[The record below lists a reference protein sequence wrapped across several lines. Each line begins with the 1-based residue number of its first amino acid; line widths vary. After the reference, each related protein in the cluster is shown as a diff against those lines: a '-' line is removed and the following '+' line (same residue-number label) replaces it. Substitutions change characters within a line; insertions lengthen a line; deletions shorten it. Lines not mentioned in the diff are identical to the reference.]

1 MRFFVTFKVGCM
13 VSPLDASDLP
23 DFQARNYRLYILR
36 YIVIY
41 LQFIEMAIRLEI
53 ELLIE

>member
-1 MRFFVTFKVGCM
+1 MRFFVIFKVGCK
-13 VSPLDASDLP
+13 VRPCYAPALP
-23 DFQARNYRLYILR
+23 DFQARNYRFYILR

-41 LQFIEMAIRLEI
+41 LQFIEMTIRCEI

>member
-1 MRFFVTFKVGCM
+1 MRFFVIFKVGCK
-13 VSPLDASDLP
+13 VCPCCAPALP

-41 LQFIEMAIRLEI
+41 LQFIEMAIGRK
-53 ELLIE
+53 

>member
-1 MRFFVTFKVGCM
+1 MRFFGIFKVGCM
-13 VSPLDASDLP
+13 VSPCYAPALP